1 MQKFFNWMLAAILI
15 CGTSVV
21 TTSCGGDDEVNQ
33 TPNTPQEEN
42 TKFTVY
48 ASVTLDRN
56 LAEFG
61 YLVATYTYKDK
72 EETIQLKKGDN
83 SDQFPTANN
92 FGSNL
97 IQYLNKTYGV
107 DYTSNNFI
115 VRNVVI
121 KDLDRRKN
129 ENAVFKIKFVVDPQ
143 HPEVTEES
151 NRTFVIPDV
160 MGYTEGGF
168 TMIRSNLSVVK
179 GVHADKF
186 EDWLSKCVQEVTITF
201 GPSSPNE

>member
-1 MQKFFNWMLAAILI
+1 MKKIFWMTAVALVAGL
-15 CGTSVV
+15 SF
-21 TTSCGGDDEVNQ
+21 TSCGGDDEENP

-92 FGSNL
+92 FGASVINYINKQYSIKYSN
-97 IQYLNKTYGV
+97 
-107 DYTSNNFI
+107 DDFI

-121 KDLDRRKN
+121 KDLDMRKN

-160 MGYTEGGF
+160 VGYTEGGF
-168 TMIRSNLSVVK
+168 TMIRSNLRVAK
-179 GVHADKF
+179 GVHVDKF
-186 EDWLSKCVQEVTITF
+186 EDWLSKREQEVTITF

>member
-1 MQKFFNWMLAAILI
+1 MKKIFWMTAVALVAGL
-15 CGTSVV
+15 SF
-21 TTSCGGDDEVNQ
+21 TSCGGDDEENP

-72 EETIQLKKGDN
+72 EETIELKKGDN

-92 FGSNL
+92 FGTNL
-97 IQYLNKTYGV
+97 IQYLNKMYGV

-160 MGYTEGGF
+160 VGYTEGGF
-168 TMIRSNLSVVK
+168 TMIRSNLRGAK

-186 EDWLSKCVQEVTITF
+186 EDWLSKREQEVTITF
-201 GPSSPNE
+201 GPSSTNE

>member
-1 MQKFFNWMLAAILI
+1 MKKIFWMTAVALVAGL
-15 CGTSVV
+15 SF
-21 TTSCGGDDEVNQ
+21 TSCGGDDEENP

-92 FGSNL
+92 FGASVINYINKQYSIKYSN
-97 IQYLNKTYGV
+97 
-107 DYTSNNFI
+107 DDFI

-121 KDLDRRKN
+121 KDLDMRKN

-160 MGYTEGGF
+160 VGYTEGGF
-168 TMIRSNLSVVK
+168 TMIRSNLRVAK
-179 GVHADKF
+179 GVHVDKF
-186 EDWLSKCVQEVTITF
+186 EDWLSKREQEVTITF
-201 GPSSPNE
+201 GPSSSNE

>member
-1 MQKFFNWMLAAILI
+1 MKKIFWMTAVALVAGL
-15 CGTSVV
+15 SF
-21 TTSCGGDDEVNQ
+21 TSCGGDDEENQ

-92 FGSNL
+92 FGASVINYINKQYSIKYSN
-97 IQYLNKTYGV
+97 
-107 DYTSNNFI
+107 DDFI

-121 KDLDRRKN
+121 KDLDMRKN

-160 MGYTEGGF
+160 VGYTEGGF
-168 TMIRSNLSVVK
+168 TMIRSNLRGAK
-179 GVHADKF
+179 GVHVDKF
-186 EDWLSKCVQEVTITF
+186 EDWLSKREQEFSVTF
-201 GPSSPNE
+201 GPAAANQ

>member
-1 MQKFFNWMLAAILI
+1 MKKIFWMTAVALVAGL
-15 CGTSVV
+15 SF
-21 TTSCGGDDEVNQ
+21 TSCGGDDEDNP

-92 FGSNL
+92 FGTSL

-107 DYTSNNFI
+107 DYTSNNLI
-115 VRNVVI
+115 ARNVVI
-121 KDLDRRKN
+121 KDLDMSKN

-143 HPEVTEES
+143 HPALTEES
-151 NRTFVIPDV
+151 KPTFVIPNV
-160 MGYTEGGF
+160 VGYTEGGF
-168 TMIRSNLSVVK
+168 TMIRSNLRGAK
-179 GVHADKF
+179 GVHVDMF
-186 EDWLSKCVQEVTITF
+186 EDWLSKREKEVTITF
-201 GPSSPNE
+201 GPGAANQ

>member
-1 MQKFFNWMLAAILI
+1 MKKIFWMTAVALVAGL
-15 CGTSVV
+15 SF
-21 TTSCGGDDEVNQ
+21 TSCGGDDEENQ

-92 FGSNL
+92 FGASVINYINKQYSIKYSN
-97 IQYLNKTYGV
+97 
-107 DYTSNNFI
+107 DDFI

-121 KDLDRRKN
+121 KDLDMRKN

-160 MGYTEGGF
+160 VGYTEGGF
-168 TMIRSNLSVVK
+168 TMIRSNLRGAK
-179 GVHADKF
+179 GVHVDKF
-186 EDWLSKCVQEVTITF
+186 EDWLSKREQEVTITF
-201 GPSSPNE
+201 GPSSSNE

>member
-1 MQKFFNWMLAAILI
+1 MKKIFLMTAVALVAGLFF
-15 CGTSVV
+15 
-21 TTSCGGDDEVNQ
+21 TSCGGDDEENQ

-92 FGSNL
+92 FGTNL
-97 IQYLNKTYGV
+97 IQYLTKTFGV

-121 KDLDRRKN
+121 KDLDRIKN

-151 NRTFVIPDV
+151 KPTFVIPNV
-160 MGYTEGGF
+160 VGYTEGGF
-168 TMIRSNLSVVK
+168 TMIRSNLSVSK

-186 EDWLSKCVQEVTITF
+186 EDWLSKREKEVTITF
-201 GPSSPNE
+201 GPGAANQ

>member
-1 MQKFFNWMLAAILI
+1 MKKIFWMMAVALVAGL
-15 CGTSVV
+15 SF
-21 TTSCGGDDEVNQ
+21 TSCGSDDEE
-33 TPNTPQEEN
+33 TPTPETPQTDN
-42 TKFTVY
+42 TKFDVT

-92 FGSNL
+92 FGASVINYINKQYSIKYSN
-97 IQYLNKTYGV
+97 
-107 DYTSNNFI
+107 DDFI

-121 KDLDRRKN
+121 KDLDKSKN

-160 MGYTEGGF
+160 VGYTEGGF
-168 TMIRSNLSVVK
+168 TMIRSNLRGAK
-179 GVHADKF
+179 GVHVDKF
-186 EDWLSKCVQEVTITF
+186 EDWLSKREQEVTITF

>member
-1 MQKFFNWMLAAILI
+1 M
-15 CGTSVV
+15 
-21 TTSCGGDDEVNQ
+21 
-33 TPNTPQEEN
+33 
-42 TKFTVY
+42 
-48 ASVTLDRN
+48 
-56 LAEFG
+56 
-61 YLVATYTYKDK
+61 ATYTYKDK

-92 FGSNL
+92 FGASVINYINKQYSIKYSN
-97 IQYLNKTYGV
+97 
-107 DYTSNNFI
+107 DDFI

-121 KDLDRRKN
+121 KDLDKSKN

-160 MGYTEGGF
+160 VGYTEGGF
-168 TMIRSNLSVVK
+168 TMIRSNLRGAK
-179 GVHADKF
+179 GVHVDKF
-186 EDWLSKCVQEVTITF
+186 EDWLSKREQEVTITF

>member
-1 MQKFFNWMLAAILI
+1 MKKIFWMTAVALVAGL
-15 CGTSVV
+15 SF
-21 TTSCGGDDEVNQ
+21 TSCGGDDEDNP
-33 TPNTPQEEN
+33 TPNTPQEKN

-92 FGSNL
+92 FGTSL
-97 IQYLNKTYGV
+97 FQYLNKTYGV
-107 DYTSNNFI
+107 DYTSNNLI
-115 VRNVVI
+115 ARNVVI
-121 KDLDRRKN
+121 KDLDMSKN

-151 NRTFVIPDV
+151 KPTFVIPNV
-160 MGYTEGGF
+160 VGYTEGGF
-168 TMIRSNLSVVK
+168 TMIRSNLSVSK

-186 EDWLSKCVQEVTITF
+186 EDWLSKREKEVTITF
-201 GPSSPNE
+201 GPGAANQ

>member
-1 MQKFFNWMLAAILI
+1 MKKIFWMTAVALVAGL
-15 CGTSVV
+15 SF
-21 TTSCGGDDEVNQ
+21 TSCGGDDEENP

-83 SDQFPTANN
+83 SDLFPTANN
-92 FGSNL
+92 FGASVINYINKQYSIKYSN
-97 IQYLNKTYGV
+97 
-107 DYTSNNFI
+107 DDFI

-121 KDLDRRKN
+121 KDLDMRKN

-160 MGYTEGGF
+160 VGYTEGGF
-168 TMIRSNLSVVK
+168 TMIRSNLRGAK
-179 GVHADKF
+179 GVHVDKF
-186 EDWLSKCVQEVTITF
+186 EDWLSKREQEVTITF
-201 GPSSPNE
+201 GPSSSNE

>member
-1 MQKFFNWMLAAILI
+1 MKKIFWMTAVALVAGL
-15 CGTSVV
+15 SF
-21 TTSCGGDDEVNQ
+21 TSCGSDDEE
-33 TPNTPQEEN
+33 TPTPETPQTDN
-42 TKFTVY
+42 TKFDVT

-92 FGSNL
+92 FGASVINYINKQYSIKYSN
-97 IQYLNKTYGV
+97 
-107 DYTSNNFI
+107 DDFI
-115 VRNVVI
+115 VRKVVI
-121 KDLDRRKN
+121 KDLDKSKN

-160 MGYTEGGF
+160 VGYTEGGF
-168 TMIRSNLSVVK
+168 TMIRSNLRGAK
-179 GVHADKF
+179 GVHVDKF
-186 EDWLSKCVQEVTITF
+186 EDWLSKREQEFSVTF
-201 GPSSPNE
+201 GPAAANQ

>member
-21 TTSCGGDDEVNQ
+21 TTSCGGDDEENQ
-33 TPNTPQEEN
+33 TPNTPQEE
-42 TKFTVY
+42 KFTVY

-92 FGSNL
+92 FGTNL

-160 MGYTEGGF
+160 VGYTEGGF
-168 TMIRSNLSVVK
+168 TMIRSNLLVGK
-179 GVHADKF
+179 GVHVDKF
-186 EDWLSKCVQEVTITF
+186 EDWLSKREQEVTITF
-201 GPSSPNE
+201 SPSSPQ

>member
-1 MQKFFNWMLAAILI
+1 MKKIFWMTAVALVAGL
-15 CGTSVV
+15 SF
-21 TTSCGGDDEVNQ
+21 TSCGGDDEENQ

-92 FGSNL
+92 FGASVINYINKQYSIKYSN
-97 IQYLNKTYGV
+97 
-107 DYTSNNFI
+107 DDFI

-121 KDLDRRKN
+121 KDLDKSKN

-160 MGYTEGGF
+160 VGYTEGGF
-168 TMIRSNLSVVK
+168 TMIRSNLRGAK
-179 GVHADKF
+179 GVHVDKF
-186 EDWLSKCVQEVTITF
+186 EDWLSKREQEVTITF
-201 GPSSPNE
+201 GPSSSNE